1 MVSKT
6 IPASVTLLQKVSETL
21 AGWIDWIPSEG
32 PEWTAVRLGL
42 TGSPT
47 PESTR
52 VLQTMLLA
60 TLTMF
65 EGVGT
70 PSIAGVSP
78 TDNGLTIHWV
88 GGSAD
93 TLVWGVNDA
102 HFIRFSHYVA
112 NRVLGIPSQ
121 GKKTAVHP
129 NLIPGIK
136 TKLSYY
142 LSALTVT
149 ESRITDLIRSD
160 ISHSF
165 DGKVDPVFLFVVM
178 GCLPLDQL
186 NALFLYIQRFL
197 PDNLNIKGSNG
208 KSIVVS
214 QLFQPATDV
223 RFMVEKTNLYLDLFN
238 SPNLPIIREITR
250 AKTIAYFQKLMATP
264 AVKDGVLENLK
275 GIITYQITPRAQLYG
290 LVNRI
295 IDRIQK

>member
-1 MVSKT
+1 MVSQT
-6 IPASVTLLQKVSETL
+6 IPASVTLLQTVSETL
-21 AGWIDWIPSEG
+21 AGWIDWIQSEG
-32 PEWTAVRLGL
+32 PEWTAVRSGL
-42 TGSPT
+42 TGTPT

-70 PSIAGVSP
+70 PSIAGITP
-78 TDNGLTIHWV
+78 TDNGITVHWV
-88 GGSAD
+88 GGSSD
-93 TLVWGVNDA
+93 TLTWGANDA

-112 NRVLGIPSQ
+112 HRVLGLPAQ
-121 GKKTAVHP
+121 GKKTAVYP
-129 NLIPGIK
+129 NVIPGVK

-142 LSALTVT
+142 LSALTTTHSRVT
-149 ESRITDLIRSD
+149 GLIQSD

-165 DGKVDPVFLFVVM
+165 DGNVDPVFLFVVL

-197 PDNLNIKGSNG
+197 PDGLSIKNATG
-208 KSIVVS
+208 KSVMVS

-223 RFMVEKTNLYLDLFN
+223 RFMVEKTNLYLDLFTT
-238 SPNLPIIREITR
+238 PHLPIIREITR

-275 GIITYQITPRAQLYG
+275 GIITYQITPRTQLYS
-290 LVNRI
+290 LLNRI
-295 IDRIQK
+295 IDRI